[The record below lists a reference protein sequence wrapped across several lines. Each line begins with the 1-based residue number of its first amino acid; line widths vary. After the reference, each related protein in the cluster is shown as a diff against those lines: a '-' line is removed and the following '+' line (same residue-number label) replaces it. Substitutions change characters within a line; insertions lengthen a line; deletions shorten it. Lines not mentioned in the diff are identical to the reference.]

1 MILKSVS
8 ILVGS
13 VKTKSRRRS
22 SKSGRTTKASRHKT
36 TRVTVDFPD
45 NEHRKLK
52 ALASLEGVTMQ
63 EYIRTHVMDKVNTT
77 VISDSK
83 FKKLMGK
90 ILDENEDVLKRLAD
104 K

>member
-1 MILKSVS
+1 M
-8 ILVGS
+8 
-13 VKTKSRRRS
+13 KTKPRRRFAKS
-22 SKSGRTTKASRHKT
+22 SRITRTRSRHKT
-36 TRVTVDFPD
+36 TRVTVDFPII
-45 NEHRKLK
+45 EHRKLK

-77 VISDSK
+77 DISDSK

-90 ILDENEDVLKRLAD
+90 ILIEHEDVLKRLAD